1 MNFEELKFN
10 EQGLIP
16 AIAQDA
22 ESGEVLMLAYMDRQ
36 ALKKTLQTGQ
46 VHYYSRS
53 RQKLWLKG
61 ETSGCFQNVK
71 EIYYDCDGDTLLIK
85 IEQKGVACHTGNRS
99 CFFRRLK

>member
-53 RQKLWLKG
+53 RQKL
-61 ETSGCFQNVK
+61 
-71 EIYYDCDGDTLLIK
+71 
-85 IEQKGVACHTGNRS
+85 
-99 CFFRRLK
+99 